1 MRKPKSFLRVF
12 TDTGPLVALAVAI
25 ALMIGIVG
33 PASAQFFNFGGPSRP
48 APRSGGGWFG
58 GDFFQPF
65 QQTPSQQQAPRQD
78 FSRAPGP
85 AKRDTV
91 PERNVLVLGDAMADW
106 LGYGLEDAYAEQ
118 PDMGVIRKHK
128 TVSGLIKYQPRGEPA
143 DWAAA
148 AKAILAT
155 EKPDAI
161 VVMLGLHDRVAI
173 REALTEKKTDKKEDK
188 KDARAKPGD
197 AKSKPESSTDAAKSD
212 AGKPDTAKADG
223 TKADTA
229 KTDTAK
235 TDTAKADD
243 AEDDDAPQIA
253 APEKGARAGGGL
265 YEFRDERW
273 VELYAKKIE
282 ELIGVLK
289 SKGVPVLWVGLPAI
303 RGQKGTSDLLFLD
316 ALYRDGAGKAGIT
329 YVDVWDGFVDEGG
342 RFMQRGPDFE
352 GQPRKLRADDGVFFT
367 KAGARKL
374 AHYVEREVTRLLAG
388 RSGPIAVPI
397 EPVTPDAN
405 VVPGQPAPRP
415 LAGPVMPL
423 VASSVGTDQLL
434 GGPGSR
440 PAGVDALAARTLVK
454 GEALAAPAG
463 RADDYA
469 WPRREIGREQ
479 AKGDTPMAATSPS
492 GTVAAVPGQKQ
503 LLLPPPQQTF
513 QQQKRQPPPT
523 QIRPAQ
529 NNNGPSLRDFFGGFG
544 APPSQP
550 APPPA
555 AHRVDR
561 QPRACR
567 VRRVVSDDRPKSRR
581 AISCDSGETRV
592 SRRCRAAR
600 RQRRYAGMRADLSV
614 IAPARRRTAR
624 WARHQQRQRKT
635 NSTCD
640 QQRAERI
647 FLHGFCHRLLAAAN
661 GVAAVFI
668 GVLGIVDG
676 GIGGVAGGILGLAV
690 EILHRAGGFARAALG
705 LRLRIASHV
714 ANSAFDL
721 TGKILGR
728 ADNSILVHR
737 GLSCFQRM

>member
-12 TDTGPLVALAVAI
+12 TDTGPLVALGVAI

-65 QQTPSQQQAPRQD
+65 QQQAPQAPRQD
-78 FSRAPGP
+78 FSRAPAP
-85 AKRDTV
+85 AKRDTL

-106 LGYGLEDAYAEQ
+106 LGYGLEDAYGEQ

-128 TVSGLIKYQPRGEPA
+128 TISGLIKYQPRGEPA

-161 VVMLGLHDRVAI
+161 VVMLGLNDRVSI
-173 REALTEKKTDKKEDK
+173 REAAPEKKSDKKDDK

-197 AKSKPESSTDAAKSD
+197 AKSKPESSTDKSD
-212 AGKPDTAKADG
+212 AGKSDAAKADG

-243 AEDDDAPQIA
+243 ADDDDTPQIA
-253 APEKGARAGGGL
+253 ASEKRAGGGL

-303 RGQKGTSDLLFLD
+303 RGQKGTADMLFLD

-329 YVDVWDGFVDEGG
+329 YVDVWDGFVDEAG
-342 RFMQRGPDFE
+342 RFLQKGPDFE
-352 GQPRKLRADDGVFFT
+352 GQIRQLRTADGVFFT
-367 KAGARKL
+367 RPGARKL
-374 AHYVEREVTRLLAG
+374 AHYVEREVTRLLAS

-397 EPVTPDAN
+397 EPATPEAN
-405 VVPGQPAPRP
+405 VAPGQPAPRP

-440 PAGVDALAARTLVK
+440 PAAVDALAARTLVK
-454 GEALAAPAG
+454 GEALAPPAG

-469 WPRREIGREQ
+469 WPPREIGREQ
-479 AKGDTPMAATSPS
+479 ARGDTP
-492 GTVAAVPGQKQ
+492 VAAASPGGTGAAAPGQRQ
-503 LLLPPPQQTF
+503 LLLPPPQQTL
-513 QQQKRQPPPT
+513 QQQRKPQQPQQPL
-523 QIRPAQ
+523 QLRPAQ
-529 NNNGPSLRDFFGGFG
+529 NNGPSLRDFFGGFG
-544 APPSQP
+544 AAPRQP
-550 APPPA
+550 APP
-555 AHRVDR
+555 
-561 QPRACR
+561 
-567 VRRVVSDDRPKSRR
+567 
-581 AISCDSGETRV
+581 
-592 SRRCRAAR
+592 
-600 RQRRYAGMRADLSV
+600 
-614 IAPARRRTAR
+614 
-624 WARHQQRQRKT
+624 
-635 NSTCD
+635 
-640 QQRAERI
+640 
-647 FLHGFCHRLLAAAN
+647 AAAPPRGPITPGAPRPPGN
-661 GVAAVFI
+661 VG
-668 GVLGIVDG
+668 
-676 GIGGVAGGILGLAV
+676 
-690 EILHRAGGFARAALG
+690 R
-705 LRLRIASHV
+705 
-714 ANSAFDL
+714 SAEVPPGNVTRF
-721 TGKILGR
+721 
-728 ADNSILVHR
+728 
-737 GLSCFQRM
+737 